1 VHCRTCSDYDSCAD
15 CHVIESVSGTHRA
28 EHDYE
33 VHIYG
38 CTTLVKA
45 GSVLT
50 SRKSENLPTEI
61 IFRTSSTS
69 PNDITCQ
76 EVLASEKY
84 WGQLITHTKTPS
96 PIFSRLITAIFAY
109 FDATSTGML
118 QPSEFC
124 ALMFAAG
131 YSAEQFP
138 PSIVSTIETTSPA
151 DLHELDAW
159 LTNWFRSF
167 PLDHRMGT
175 REFPP
180 PPPLEPVNG
189 RIRMRDQFRHALMYP
204 PAPVVPDGLP
214 MLSRLGLEQYFTC
227 QMLRDPENLYARLNQ
242 LLGALP
248 RLTDPET
255 DRPFETQQV
264 PRACFLPHLEVEEE
278 KRRMIKRQL
287 NEARDEMATGSIQAT
302 RDANEAIARAMWAAG
317 GGCWIDSNGAKQY
330 SAGL

>member
-1 VHCRTCSDYDSCAD
+1 
-15 CHVIESVSGTHRA
+15 
-28 EHDYE
+28 
-33 VHIYG
+33 
-38 CTTLVKA
+38 
-45 GSVLT
+45 
-50 SRKSENLPTEI
+50 
-61 IFRTSSTS
+61 
-69 PNDITCQ
+69 
-76 EVLASEKY
+76 
-84 WGQLITHTKTPS
+84 
-96 PIFSRLITAIFAY
+96 
-109 FDATSTGML
+109 
-118 QPSEFC
+118 
-124 ALMFAAG
+124 MFAAG

-138 PSIVSTIETTSPA
+138 PSIVSMIETTSPA

-167 PLDHRMGT
+167 PLNHRIGT

-189 RIRMRDQFRHALMYP
+189 RIL
-204 PAPVVPDGLP
+204 PDGLP

-227 QMLRDPENLYARLNQ
+227 QMLRDPENLCARLNQ

-255 DRPFETQQV
+255 DRPFETQQI